1 MEKAKTVCVKNIEST
16 TEMLRLSI
24 NLGLLH
30 TAVYITLPR
39 RLKSVAFVHT
49 KKV

>member
-1 MEKAKTVCVKNIEST
+1 METAKTACDKNIGPT

-24 NLGLLH
+24 SLGLLQ
-30 TAVYITLPR
+30 TAVYTTGPG
-39 RLKSVAFVHT
+39 RLKSVAFAHN